1 LKTLRTLLL
10 LSPLAALVPGAAAA
24 LDWQLSA
31 DMRVLDANS
40 DGQRSL
46 FDGGL
51 GALRYD
57 SADDGLQVGRL
68 RAALTEPLGEVWALK
83 LDASYW
89 GQDETHSTG
98 ITEAFLEYRPYP
110 VDGWRT
116 RVRFG
121 AFFPPGSLENTAAGW
136 SSPYTL
142 SSSAANSWIAEEVRT
157 IGMETKVEWLGTRLG
172 HNVDLAL
179 TGGVFGWN
187 DPAGVV
193 VATGG
198 FSLNDFQTPISGYIG
213 KRGSAAFPEQ
223 QLFREIDGRAG
234 YYVGGEA
241 RYLDRVTLLG
251 VHYDNRADPT
261 AENNVT
267 QTYAWH
273 TRYDSVGMRAQT
285 ESGWTAIIQWLKGRS
300 AIEPDGEYLAWPFYS
315 QFALISYQRGR
326 HTVSARYDEF
336 GVDSETPSGFG
347 DEDGHGWTV
356 AYLFDQS
363 AHWRFALE
371 WLHVTSEVAN
381 RGLLLGEPTLAVE
394 NQTMFS
400 IRYTIGSGL

>member
-1 LKTLRTLLL
+1 LKTLRALLV
-10 LSPLAALVPGAAAA
+10 LSPLAAVLPGAASA

-31 DMRVLDANS
+31 DMRVLDS
-40 DGQRSL
+40 DGQRSM
-46 FDGGL
+46 FDGGF
-51 GALRYD
+51 GTLRYD
-57 SADDGLQVGRL
+57 SAHEGLQVGRL
-68 RAALTEPLGEVWALK
+68 RAALSEPLGEVWALK

-98 ITEAFLEYRPYP
+98 LTEAFLEYRPYP
-110 VDGWRT
+110 IDGWRT
-116 RVRFG
+116 RVRIG
-121 AFFPPGSLENTAAGW
+121 AFLPPGSLENTAAGW

-142 SSSAANSWIAEEVRT
+142 SSSAANSWIAEEVRPV
-157 IGMETKVEWLGTRLG
+157 GMETKVEWLGTRLG
-172 HNVDLAL
+172 HSVDFGL

-213 KRGSAAFPEQ
+213 ARGSAAFPAH

-234 YYVGGEA
+234 YYVGAEA
-241 RYLDRVTLLG
+241 RYLDRVTLLA

-261 AENNVT
+261 AEDEVT
-267 QTYAWH
+267 GIYAWH
-273 TRYDSVGMRAQT
+273 TYYDSVGMRAQT
-285 ESGWTAIIQWLKGRS
+285 QSGWTAIIQWLKGRT
-300 AIEPDGEYLAWPFYS
+300 AIQPEGEYQAWPFYS
-315 QFALISYQRGR
+315 QFALLSRQWGR
-326 HTVSARYDEF
+326 HTLSARYDEF
-336 GVDSETPSGFG
+336 GVDAPSEFG
-347 DEDGHGWTV
+347 DEDGHAWTV

-363 AHWRFALE
+363 PHWRFALE

-400 IRYTIGSGL
+400 VRYTIGSGL

>member
-10 LSPLAALVPGAAAA
+10 LSPLTAVMPGAASA

-31 DMRVLDANS
+31 DLRLLDS

-51 GALRYD
+51 GTLRYD
-57 SADDGLQVGRL
+57 SNHDGLQIGRL
-68 RAALTEPLGEVWALK
+68 RAALTEPLGQVWALK

-98 ITEAFLEYRPYP
+98 LTEAYLEYRPYP
-110 VDGWRT
+110 VDGWRA

-121 AFFPPGSLENTAAGW
+121 AFFPPGSLENTAPGW

-157 IGMETKVEWLGTRLG
+157 IGMEAKLEWLGTRLG
-172 HNVDLAL
+172 HSVDLGL

-213 KRGSAAFPEQ
+213 ARGSTAFPAH

-234 YYVGGEA
+234 YYAGAEA
-241 RYLDRVTLLG
+241 RYLDRVTLLAL
-251 VHYDNRADPT
+251 HYDNRADPA
-261 AENNVT
+261 AENVVT
-267 QTYAWH
+267 GSYAWH
-273 TRYDSVGMRAQT
+273 THFDSVGGRAQT
-285 ESGWTAIIQWLKGRS
+285 ESGWTAIIQWLQGRTS
-300 AIEPDGEYLAWPFYS
+300 IEPDEQYLAWRFYS
-315 QFALISYQRGR
+315 QFALLSRQWGR

-336 GVDSETPSGFG
+336 GVDSEAPFDFG
-347 DEDGHGWTV
+347 AEDGHAWTV

-363 AHWRFALE
+363 PHWRFALE
-371 WLHVTSEVAN
+371 WLHVTTEVAN
-381 RGLLLGEPTLAVE
+381 RGILLAEPTLAIE
-394 NQTMFS
+394 NQTTFS
-400 IRYTIGSGL
+400 VRYTIGSGL

>member
-1 LKTLRTLLL
+1 MKAQRTWLLL
-10 LSPLAALVPGAAAA
+10 ASLSTALPAVAAA

-31 DMRVLDANS
+31 DMRLVDSDA
-40 DGQRSL
+40 QRSL

-51 GALRYD
+51 GTLRYD
-57 SADDGLQVGRL
+57 SDHDGLQVGRL

-89 GQDETHSTG
+89 GQDETHSLG

-110 VDGWRT
+110 LDGWRT
-116 RVRFG
+116 RVRIG
-121 AFFPPGSLENTAAGW
+121 AFFPPGSLENSASGW

-157 IGMETKVEWLGTRLG
+157 VGMEAKVEWLGTRLG
-172 HNVDLAL
+172 HSVDMGL

-213 KRGSAAFPEQ
+213 ARGSAAFPEQ
-223 QLFREIDGRAG
+223 QIFREIDRRAG
-234 YYVGGEA
+234 YYVGAEV
-241 RYLDRVTLLG
+241 RYLDRATLLA

-261 AENNVT
+261 AEDEATGN
-267 QTYAWH
+267 YAWNTH
-273 TRYDSVGMRAQT
+273 YDSVGLRVQS
-285 ESGWTAIIQWLKGRS
+285 ESGWTAIIQWLSGRTS
-300 AIEPDGEYLAWPFYS
+300 IEPDGQYLAWPFYS
-315 QFALISYQRGR
+315 QFALLSRQWDR
-326 HTVSARYDEF
+326 HTISARYDEF
-336 GVDSETPSGFG
+336 GVDSEAPFGFG
-347 DEDGHGWTV
+347 DEDGHSWTV

-371 WLHVTSEVAN
+371 WLHVTSEVTN
-381 RGLLLGEPTLAVE
+381 RALLLAEPTFARE
-394 NQTMFS
+394 SQTMFS
-400 IRYTIGSGL
+400 VRYTIGSGL

>member
-10 LSPLAALVPGAAAA
+10 LSPLATLLPGAASA
-24 LDWQLSA
+24 LDWELSA
-31 DMRVLDANS
+31 DMRLVDS
-40 DGQRSL
+40 DGQRSI

-51 GALRYD
+51 GTLRYD
-57 SADDGLQVGRL
+57 SDHEGLQIGRL

-98 ITEAFLEYRPYP
+98 LTEAYLEYRPYP
-110 VDGWRT
+110 LDGWRT
-116 RVRFG
+116 RVRMG
-121 AFFPPGSLENTAAGW
+121 AFFPPGSMENTAGGW
-136 SSPYTL
+136 TSPYTL
-142 SSSAANSWIAEEVRT
+142 SLSAANSWTAEEVRT

-172 HNVDLAL
+172 HSVDLGF

-187 DPAGVV
+187 DPAGAV

-213 KRGSAAFPEQ
+213 ARGSTAFSEHQ
-223 QLFREIDGRAG
+223 VFREIDGRAG
-234 YYVGGEA
+234 YYAGAEA
-241 RYLDRVTLLG
+241 RYLDRATLLA

-261 AENNVT
+261 AEDTANGS
-267 QTYAWH
+267 YAWNTH
-273 TRYDSVGMRAQT
+273 YNSVGLRVQT
-285 ESGWTAIIQWLKGRS
+285 ESGWTGIVQWLKGRTS
-300 AIEPDGEYLAWPFYS
+300 IEPDGASLAWPFYS
-315 QFALISYQRGR
+315 QFALLSRQWGR

-336 GVDSETPSGFG
+336 GVDSEAPLDFG
-347 DEDGHGWTV
+347 DEDGHSWTV

-363 AHWRFALE
+363 AQWRLALE

-381 RGLLLGEPTLAVE
+381 RGLLLAEPTLAVE

-400 IRYTIGSGL
+400 VRYTIRSGR